1 MAINFPATAGQ
12 PTDGSYTHTVGNI
25 TWLWDGSTWRSG
37 ISSSVNESDP
47 IFTASAA
54 ASVSSSSILNWNDAY
69 GWGDHS
75 SAGYLTSAAA
85 SVAASDNP
93 PSSPDD
99 GDLWWESDS
108 GYLKIYYNDGN
119 SSQWVDTTPAGGGG
133 SSNNSGITLAD
144 LSVSTS
150 AAGTTALSYDNVT
163 GVFSYTPPDLSSYL
177 TSFSIN
183 DASDV
188 VVTSK
193 TQYQVLQY
201 DGSNWINA
209 YPSIQHCYDVRSDT
223 NPSNNELLQ
232 FNSGSNRYE
241 YQSPFNIV
249 YNVAEAGGTPSAG
262 QVLSWDGS
270 NFDWINQ
277 SGGSGS
283 SYSNSDVDTHL
294 NISGAS
300 ANQVLSWTGT
310 DYDWVTGTE
319 TDTLDSVTGRG
330 ATTTNNIEVG
340 NLDASGLSARDD
352 ILTLGASSATFTIN
366 FSQNTGAS
374 PQIRNTIAFGADS
387 GLGIYGA
394 YSGGGT
400 HLEDI
405 FLGTSGSRSKF
416 KNLDPQSDV
425 AYDLG
430 SSTKKWNNIYAGNV
444 ESDSFVKSGGT
455 SSEYLMADG
464 SVNSSLT
471 MGGSMTSNIIPD
483 TNDAYDIGSASYKIR
498 DIYEADPSDIRL
510 KTDVV
515 SYTGGLKFVESLRVV
530 DFTWKEDVDV
540 KAGKRETGLIAQE
553 VKEALDASNYNSWRL
568 HTDGDMQGIDKKQLI
583 PALVSA
589 IQELNAEIKELK
601 KSCNNHL

>member
-119 SSQWVDTTPAGGGG
+119 SSQWVDTTPASGGG
-133 SSNNSGITLAD
+133 SSNNNGITLAD

-330 ATTTNNIEVG
+330 ATTTNDITLTGATLDLSGATSNLYIGATSNRIEMSHNTSNG
-340 NLDASGLSARDD
+340 SLTCTTGYQYIRAASGFRVQKEGDGFDD
-352 ILTLGASSATFTIN
+352 IIKADADGAVELYYDDIKKFETSTTGVTILGSITDTIGPLRNLGINNQSSNYTIQSSDAGKAIVLSTGNVVVPQNMVAGMMVTIINNSASDMTIE
-366 FSQNTGAS
+366 QGTGATL
-374 PQIRNTIAFGADS
+374 RFTD
-387 GLGIYGA
+387 
-394 YSGGGT
+394 
-400 HLEDI
+400 
-405 FLGTSGSRSKF
+405 
-416 KNLDPQSDV
+416 
-425 AYDLG
+425 
-430 SSTKKWNNIYAGNV
+430 
-444 ESDSFVKSGGT
+444 
-455 SSEYLMADG
+455 DG
-464 SVNSSLT
+464 STGNKTL
-471 MGGSMTSNIIPD
+471 
-483 TNDAYDIGSASYKIR
+483 ASYGIATVLY
-498 DIYEADPSDIRL
+498 ISVN
-510 KTDVV
+510 VV
-515 SYTGGLKFVESLRVV
+515 YLTGAGL
-530 DFTWKEDVDV
+530 T
-540 KAGKRETGLIAQE
+540 
-553 VKEALDASNYNSWRL
+553 
-568 HTDGDMQGIDKKQLI
+568 
-583 PALVSA
+583 
-589 IQELNAEIKELK
+589 
-601 KSCNNHL
+601 